1 MSEVTKPA
9 DRIILDNLEAL
20 KVYFD
25 PMRLKILH
33 QMINEPKSVH
43 EIAEAL
49 NVPFTRLYYHI
60 NLLEKNNIIHVVET
74 RAMSGAVEEK
84 YYQVAAYQFI
94 VPRSMLSFSTPEGEE
109 SINVFL
115 SAMLDETTEDIRQ
128 NIRSGHIN
136 MELESPEPDSLLLRR
151 GLMKMSREKVSQ
163 FHQDLMDLM
172 RRYQDEPSTP
182 EDAYYGLLLAVY
194 PTALETDS
202 ADEAQEE

>member
-1 MSEVTKPA
+1 M
-9 DRIILDNLEAL
+9 
-20 KVYFD
+20 
-25 PMRLKILH
+25 
-33 QMINEPKSVH
+33 
-43 EIAEAL
+43 
-49 NVPFTRLYYHI
+49 PFTRLYYHI

-128 NIRSGHIN
+128 NIRSGHIK
-136 MELESPEPDSLLLRR
+136 MELESPEPESLLLRR

-163 FHQDLMDLM
+163 FHQDLLDLM
-172 RRYQDEPSTP
+172 RTYQDEPSKP

-194 PTALETDS
+194 PTALES
-202 ADEAQEE
+202 NNSEEEESGV